1 MRTLMLFLL
10 ISAGVYAQ
18 KPQSLATIYAN
29 EYTNIA
35 LFFPSPVKQGIT
47 GGENFIF
54 SFNENQAQ
62 HFGLLKGL
70 PGQSSNLLVLTMDG
84 AVYSYWLEYKEKI
97 SKVNYFIGARESI
110 GNERSAIKDTLA
122 KSPGTNE
129 ELDNPDA
136 NATAARMGT
145 LENLSEL
152 YLRTSKGKI
161 KSKRKKRLKLRVV
174 DMIYN
179 KNEVFMIFELENRSR
194 IDFQLNYLNVYISQ
208 GSKRKNASF
217 QKLQK
222 EPVFEYEVPQLVES
236 KDKCRFVYVFPK
248 FTVGDNEKLEVE
260 VRELKGN
267 RMIDLKV
274 KERRIRR

>member
-10 ISAGVYAQ
+10 ISAGVSAQ
-18 KPQSLATIYAN
+18 KPESLATIYAN
-29 EYTNIA
+29 EYTNVA

-54 SFNENQAQ
+54 SFNENQPQ
-62 HFGLLKGL
+62 YFGLLKGL

-84 AVYSYWLEYKEKI
+84 AVYSYWLEYKDKI
-97 SKVNYFIGARESI
+97 SKVNYFIGVRESI
-110 GNERSAIKDTLA
+110 GNERPAVESTLA
-122 KSPGTNE
+122 QSPDAKE
-129 ELDNPDA
+129 ELDNPEV
-136 NATAARMGT
+136 NPTETRIAA
-145 LENLSEL
+145 LENLAEL
-152 YLRTSKGKI
+152 YLRTSRGKI
-161 KSKRKKRLKLRVV
+161 KSKRKKRLKLSVV

-217 QKLQK
+217 QKLMK
-222 EPVFEYEVPQLVES
+222 EPVFECEVPLVVEA
-236 KDKCRFVYVFPK
+236 KDQRRFVYVLPK

-267 RMIDLKV
+267 RRLNLKV

>member
-10 ISAGVYAQ
+10 ISAGVFAQ
-18 KPQSLATIYAN
+18 KPESLATIYAN
-29 EYTNIA
+29 EYTNVA

-54 SFNENQAQ
+54 SFNENQPQ
-62 HFGLLKGL
+62 YFGLLKGL

-84 AVYSYWLEYKEKI
+84 AVYSYWLEYKDKI
-97 SKVNYFIGARESI
+97 SKVNYFIGVRESI
-110 GNERSAIKDTLA
+110 GNERPAVESTLA
-122 KSPGTNE
+122 QSPDAKE
-129 ELDNPDA
+129 ELDNPEV
-136 NATAARMGT
+136 NPTETRIAA
-145 LENLSEL
+145 LENLAEL
-152 YLRTSKGKI
+152 YLRTSRGKI
-161 KSKRKKRLKLRVV
+161 KSKRKKRLKLSVV

-217 QKLQK
+217 QKLLI
-222 EPVFEYEVPQLVES
+222 EPVFEYEVPQLVEA
-236 KDKCRFVYVFPK
+236 KDQRRFVYVLPK

-267 RMIDLKV
+267 RRLNLKV
-274 KERRIRR
+274 NERRIRR